1 MWLKA
6 SARMRSSSS
15 GVSMASRRSKWPLAM
30 SFAPSVSSWTGRVMR
45 LARAA
50 ATKAEARIDSSVRA
64 PMVKTRREIFG
75 LRDL

>member
-1 MWLKA
+1 
-6 SARMRSSSS
+6 
-15 GVSMASRRSKWPLAM
+15 M

-50 ATKAEARIDSSVRA
+50 ATTTEARIDNRVRA
-64 PMVKTRREIFG
+64 PVAKTIPAILG